1 MPRGPRQRPGKKE
14 DYVLFYLRLL
24 YPTITHHDE
33 SLIQKLLHKSRVLR
47 RMIGILFYKVQR
59 PLRTEDYKFWRDC
72 ESVLSTIDDTSGIKR
87 VAEITLPP
95 LLSAI
100 QGYLGITPDQCRHL
114 LESSL
119 IFRMISEDTYTCR
132 HAIITYYLY
141 LIICRGSDGQFYS
154 ISCSSDG
161 QVFSIT
167 SDGYFDIIDEKYL
180 RFECSFRVFQY
191 LDPDFCPFPEQQE
204 TFPMPIIVKHMV
216 EFWSVREIVTSI
228 KREEGLL
235 QFRRLPSVLLQIV
248 YSYLSKQ

>member
-1 MPRGPRQRPGKKE
+1 MPRGHRRRPGEKV
-14 DYVLFYLRLL
+14 DYVLFYLSLL

-33 SLIQKLLHKSRVLR
+33 SLIKKLLHKSRVLR

-72 ESVLSTIDDTSGIKR
+72 EAALCKTSDTSGIKR

-100 QGYLGITPDQCRHL
+100 QDYLGITPYQCRHL

-119 IFRMISEDTYTCR
+119 IFRMISEDTYTYR

-161 QVFSIT
+161 RVFSFT
-167 SDGYFDIIDEKYL
+167 SDGYEDIIDEKYL
-180 RFECSFRVFQY
+180 RFECSFRVFQF
-191 LDPDFCPFPEQQE
+191 LDPVFCPFPDLQE
-204 TFPMPIIVKHMV
+204 PFSMPVIVKHMV
-216 EFWSVREIVTSI
+216 EFWSVREVVTSI
-228 KREEGLL
+228 KQEEGLL
-235 QFRRLPSVLLQIV
+235 QFRRLPSELLQIIL
-248 YSYLSKQ
+248 SYLQ